1 MSPLEKGDDRA
12 RGGFSLVEL
21 VMALIV
27 LAFGVLGLATT
38 TLLITRELT
47 LAQATTVR
55 TAALQSVIERIR
67 ATPYDSVNAGADTIG
82 PTTVSWTTSATTAQ
96 SKSVSIVS
104 VGPGLAS
111 ASASQPTLMLSN
123 SVADTIL
130 YVVLR
135 P

>member
-1 MSPLEKGDDRA
+1 MSRHDKGDDRA
-12 RGGFSLVEL
+12 RGGFSFVEL
-21 VMALIV
+21 VMAIIV

-38 TLLITRELT
+38 TLMISRELT
-47 LAQATTVR
+47 LAEATTVR

-67 ATPYDSVNAGADTIG
+67 ALPYDSVGAGVDTIG
-82 PTTVSWTTSATTAQ
+82 PTTISWTTSSTSGQT
-96 SKSVSIVS
+96 KSVRIVS
-104 VGPGLAS
+104 VGPGLSS
-111 ASASQPTLMLSN
+111 ASASQPSPMMSN